1 MNLTSL
7 QMHKKVKTIVVITA
21 IGCIYATIVRYTT
34 FRIPCF
40 FHEITGL
47 NCPGCGITRMFYFLS
62 ILDLPHA
69 SQANYYLF
77 WSIPVLFGLLI
88 IDYFPFFNFKK
99 SPRRKKFVNITA
111 LCYLIGLFA
120 WFVVRNILSI

>member
-7 QMHKKVKTIVVITA
+7 QMHKKMKTIVVITA

-47 NCPGCGITRMFYFLS
+47 TAR
-62 ILDLPHA
+62 DA
-69 SQANYYLF
+69 ESQECF
-77 WSIPVLFGLLI
+77 TI
-88 IDYFPFFNFKK
+88 
-99 SPRRKKFVNITA
+99 
-111 LCYLIGLFA
+111 
-120 WFVVRNILSI
+120 

>member
-1 MNLTSL
+1 MKSTNL

-47 NCPGCGITRMFYFLS
+47 NCPGCGITRMFYYLS

-77 WSIPVLFGLLI
+77 WSSPMLLGLLI